1 MLRKVSDIFAVFP
14 ALFSLHCSHYL
25 NSRNRPGWI
34 RACYVTW
41 TRDTP
46 EGIPQSQNRYLALEI
61 VICLGIFL
69 FCFVLLLFLMKR
81 VFNWTCN
88 DITKRIFIGDQMQNP
103 EFQQSMANPRVMQAL
118 MQIQQG
124 MMQLQNEAPG
134 LLPPGSGPM
143 KLVCHLLG

>member
-1 MLRKVSDIFAVFP
+1 MLRKVSDVCAVFP
-14 ALFSLHCSHYL
+14 ALFSLHCPHYL
-25 NSRNRPGWI
+25 NSCNRPGWI
-34 RACYVTW
+34 RACYVSW
-41 TRDTP
+41 TRGTP

-61 VICLGIFL
+61 VICLCNLFVL
-69 FCFVLLLFLMKR
+69 FCLVFILMKR
-81 VFNWTCN
+81 VFKWTCN
-88 DITKRIFIGDQMQNP
+88 DITKCIFIGDQMQNP

>member
-1 MLRKVSDIFAVFP
+1 MTSLLFFRR
-14 ALFSLHCSHYL
+14 FSLCTVPTILTPATGQVESERATSL
-25 NSRNRPGWI
+25 ELGTPLKVFRNLKTDIWPWKLLF
-34 RACYVTW
+34 AC
-41 TRDTP
+41 
-46 EGIPQSQNRYLALEI
+46 
-61 VICLGIFL
+61 GIFL

-88 DITKRIFIGDQMQNP
+88 DITKCIFIGDQMENP

>member
-1 MLRKVSDIFAVFP
+1 MLRKVSDIFAVFL

-61 VICLGIFL
+61 VICLWNL
-69 FCFVLLLFLMKR
+69 LLLFCLVVIFNENEFLIEHVMILLN
-81 VFNWTCN
+81 VFLSVIRCRTLNSSNHWLILVWCKPWCRFSKEWCSCK
-88 DITKRIFIGDQMQNP
+88 TKHQDFYPLDQAQW
-103 EFQQSMANPRVMQAL
+103 S
-118 MQIQQG
+118 
-124 MMQLQNEAPG
+124 
-134 LLPPGSGPM
+134 
-143 KLVCHLLG
+143 